1 MSGLWDRT
9 LVYLGLR
16 EETDDAYDDAFD
28 EPGEA
33 TVARF
38 DADTDPHAE
47 RAPQRPADRR
57 RAAPDRTADADRA
70 SGTDRP
76 GRSERPVDRSEGRS
90 ERPADRTED
99 RPRTRASREDAR
111 TTGTGAA
118 RRAASTG
125 PSAPRDDTDRADDRG
140 ARRTT
145 GTPSARPTRRDPSGP
160 DGSNVTRL
168 PGSDVHVL
176 PVTRGPSVHV
186 EIVNVATF
194 DEVEQVGRRARAG
207 EPVLFDLRDADT
219 TTARRVVD
227 FVSGTVYALRGRLER
242 VGARAFLVRPRGV
255 ELPEQ
260 ERERLAEQGYRVPA
274 GSEA

>member
-57 RAAPDRTADADRA
+57 RTAPDLAADTARA
-70 SGTDRP
+70 PGSDRP
-76 GRSERPVDRSEGRS
+76 RRSEPPVDRSEGRS

-111 TTGTGAA
+111 TTGTA
-118 RRAASTG
+118 RRTASTG
-125 PSAPRDDTDRADDRG
+125 PSTPRDDAARADDRG
-140 ARRTT
+140 SRRAT
-145 GTPSARPTRRDPSGP
+145 GATSARPTRRDPADP

-194 DEVEQVGRRARAG
+194 DEVEQVGRRVRAG

-227 FVSGTVYALRGRLER
+227 FASGTVYALRGRLER